1 MQQIETRVNQVT
13 KTFEENMANV
23 DRRVTE
29 YKQEI
34 TRLLS
39 QTGIQDT
46 EGAIKKFDE

>member
-1 MQQIETRVNQVT
+1 MQKVERGVDRIS
-13 KTFEENMANV
+13 KAFEENMADV